1 MECEVRYYYKKECY
15 DELFNKLNKIDKLK
29 YKGKFYEKTY
39 QYNHPLKKY
48 DFYSKNIDGRFR
60 IRITEK
66 DNIKKC
72 MISWKR
78 RLKDSLL
85 TNKQEEVELS
95 IKDDEIDNLFFI
107 INNVLHLKLVECY
120 ERYRTIF
127 YNDDVEIALDL
138 YPFGLALEIEAKK
151 NNNQDK
157 IIDEYLKLIDLKIED
172 SYKLSWDDKY
182 EELCKDQNKKIEKEV
197 LFEKDMPQIM

>member
-127 YNDDVEIALDL
+127 YNDEVEIALDL

-157 IIDEYLKLIDLKIED
+157 IIDEYLKLIDLTIED